1 MFSVI
6 FPGQG
11 SQIVG
16 MGKEF
21 FDKHEIVK
29 RLFKEGMGW
38 GDLKKMLFEIINQEL
53 SPLRQKYDG
62 LMKNPKLVEEILIE
76 GEKKAI
82 IQADIKIKEVREK
95 VGIKPLHG

>member
-1 MFSVI
+1 
-6 FPGQG
+6 
-11 SQIVG
+11 
-16 MGKEF
+16 
-21 FDKHEIVK
+21 
-29 RLFKEGMGW
+29 MGW

>member
-1 MFSVI
+1 MCIRDRDSKLKDI
-6 FPGQG
+6 
-11 SQIVG
+11 
-16 MGKEF
+16 
-21 FDKHEIVK
+21 K

-53 SPLRQKYDG
+53 SPLRQKYDE
-62 LMKNPKLVEEILIE
+62 LMNSPESVEEILIE

-82 IQADIKIKEVREK
+82 IQAEIKIKEVREK